1 VIIILSVGLIRGQTG
16 IQSFEL
22 PKPKIETPH
31 QVLVR
36 VVEVGING
44 TDYSIVQGNEFD
56 MPPEENT
63 MTLGHEVVGVVEEVG
78 SEVRTVKVGDLV
90 VATVRR
96 GCGLCAPCLHGRS
109 DMCQT
114 GLFTERGIH
123 KRHGFFTEYFVDDE
137 EYVIRVPEG
146 VEQLAVL
153 AEPLSIAEKAVDEIK
168 YIRAPVYWSCS
179 HPDHSMES
187 KEWGNCKLGLVVGA
201 GPLGF
206 LSAGVLRLNGVHT
219 YVAEIVPEETPK
231 IQLVKELGVHY
242 INVKNRTAADVVEET
257 GNLDIIIEASG
268 ASELALNLATG
279 LARNGICVLTGIPRG
294 EREVCLDG
302 NLMARLLVRENQIV
316 MGSVNSSRQH
326 FALALNDLRALREN
340 FGPTMQKVI
349 SHRYPLADFKRA
361 FEHKEPGEIKS
372 VFEVSKA
379 AEIGKSA

>member
-1 VIIILSVGLIRGQTG
+1 MRSLSSWQERYV
-16 IQSFEL
+16 
-22 PKPKIETPH
+22 P
-31 QVLVR
+31 
-36 VVEVGING
+36 N
-44 TDYSIVQGNEFD
+44 
-56 MPPEENT
+56 
-63 MTLGHEVVGVVEEVG
+63 
-78 SEVRTVKVGDLV
+78 
-90 VATVRR
+90 
-96 GCGLCAPCLHGRS
+96 
-109 DMCQT
+109 

-123 KRHGFFTEYFVDDE
+123 KVHGFFTEYFVDDE
-137 EYVIRVPEG
+137 EYIVRVPEG

-153 AEPLSIAEKAVDEIK
+153 VEPLSIAEKAVDEIK
-168 YIRAPVYWSCS
+168 YIRAPVYWSYS

-231 IQLVKELGVHY
+231 IQLVKELGAHY
-242 INVKNRTAADVVEET
+242 INVRNRTAADVVEET
-257 GNLDIIIEASG
+257 GHLDIIIEASG
-268 ASELALNLATG
+268 VSELALNLATG

-316 MGSVNSSRQH
+316 MGSVNSSRRH
-326 FALALNDLRALREN
+326 FALALNDLRALHEN
-340 FGPTMQKVI
+340 FGPTMRKVV

-361 FEHKEPGEIKS
+361 FEHREPGEIKS

-379 AEIGKSA
+379 AEMGKAA